1 MFRSVPA
8 TKKCNISRRFTAGGD
23 DIVRACRLGPDGVA
37 QTIDFSK
44 RDAAAG
50 GGSEF
55 TGLQLEGGG
64 KISAITC
71 NPGVRGCMALTTP
84 SRLRIFDLEAARE
97 FSSKD
102 FEAQGGIHG
111 MCWTPTGATC
121 LAALKNKTIVTHDPR
136 APAAAACTFPG
147 HAAVAPNRLAY
158 LKGNH
163 FCSTGKG
170 AGAGLARRVTAR
182 AASSTITPETPTP
195 SLLVLAAPLK
205 HFTGG
210 TRELL
215 WFDVR
220 NASAAA
226 GSYTVDTGSGTLLPL
241 FDADTGMMVM
251 PSKGDGSIRSVTLPR
266 PLVCNLRVALASFL
280 QP

>member
-1 MFRSVPA
+1 M
-8 TKKCNISRRFTAGGD
+8 
-23 DIVRACRLGPDGVA
+23 RACRLGPDGVS

-111 MCWTPTGATC
+111 MCWAPTGATC

-136 APAAAACTFPG
+136 APAAATCTFPG

-170 AGAGLARRVTAR
+170 AGAGLACHVTCHVHR
-182 AASSTITPETPTP
+182 QP
-195 SLLVLAAPLK
+195 SHQKPPCPRCLCAPAPLM
-205 HFTGG
+205 HH
-210 TRELL
+210 R
-215 WFDVR
+215 R
-220 NASAAA
+220 H
-226 GSYTVDTGSGTLLPL
+226 P
-241 FDADTGMMVM
+241 
-251 PSKGDGSIRSVTLPR
+251 
-266 PLVCNLRVALASFL
+266 
-280 QP
+280 